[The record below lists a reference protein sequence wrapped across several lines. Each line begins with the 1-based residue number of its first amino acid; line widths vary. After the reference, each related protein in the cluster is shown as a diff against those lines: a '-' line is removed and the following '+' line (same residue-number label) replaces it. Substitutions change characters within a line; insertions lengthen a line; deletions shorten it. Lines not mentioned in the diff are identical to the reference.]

1 MDHGGHGRSPQFP
14 LLNSWIPGLRHISAF
29 ETWFIVHYEGF
40 FQILKVVLL
49 CSQNENCELR
59 WYKIGLHHVVFS
71 KILVDSFDP
80 EAPLGR
86 FYDLDRIVCWDLSWG
101 VWEAVRDDDR
111 DAGDS
116 DNGYPCII
124 LSKDGKYKISSPSF
138 DGTDDEDEAI
148 KLFYDYS
155 RPISPTLLAET
166 LKSVSGYY
174 LVGGNTYTMSLFH
187 HMWDQR

>member
-1 MDHGGHGRSPQFP
+1 M
-14 LLNSWIPGLRHISAF
+14 
-29 ETWFIVHYEGF
+29 
-40 FQILKVVLL
+40 
-49 CSQNENCELR
+49 
-59 WYKIGLHHVVFS
+59 VFS

-116 DNGYPCII
+116 DNGYPCMI

-148 KLFYDYS
+148 KLFTT
-155 RPISPTLLAET
+155 IHGLLARPF
-166 LKSVSGYY
+166 L
-174 LVGGNTYTMSLFH
+174 
-187 HMWDQR
+187 QRH